1 MAGAVSLNGNPLP
14 RVDVAEN
21 RLREHQHCSGREEF
35 FKLIAILPRE
45 GRAGHLPAPTVPLH
59 AVLARIGR
67 AAKRGCKYTDAGNR
81 IDHIDYPNN
90 QRVQYAYYGSGT
102 PAEWERLQS
111 ITNYPTTT
119 SIASFISQFGYGYN
133 AAGDI
138 ASWAQQ
144 TGTNTAVPYGYGYNG
159 ADELLSAIKTSS
171 TASGA
176 LDTYA
181 YRYDAAGNRLG
192 WQLNDTVTS
201 AAYNNLNQVTS
212 VSGTGLLM
220 ISGSLS
226 QSGTGPSEPGTVTVG
241 SSVVSTDSNGVFTI
255 YAPVVAGSNAISI
268 TAASTGTT
276 NNVTTKTLG
285 VNVTSG
291 TPIPSLKYD
300 LNGSG
305 TNDGTFTYEWDAAN
319 RLTAVNEP
327 GGWRSEFKYDG
338 LGRRV
343 CITEKSSGTVTS
355 VKNLIWDGMTIREE
369 RNASNAV
376 TKMYFGNG
384 VQINGTNYYYTRDHL
399 GSIREMTT
407 GTSATVVARY
417 DYDPYGVQTQS
428 SGTMTS
434 DFGFTGL
441 YYHQPSGLILAP
453 YREYSSNLDRW
464 LSRDPLDDAEMRQ
477 GPNLYEY
484 VRNNPINAFDLLGMF
499 TQYNYAHNTNN
510 GVQSG
515 RAACALGNEVGNLLS
530 GVPDLIT
537 NLVFAALFDA
547 PPEESAP
554 RTEPA
559 NLTEQLTM
567 EEAQAGAGEPIMAG
581 KINDPNY
588 PPDQYSKMQ
597 HVHKCP
603 NGQNVTI
610 HYWKNLS
617 TNVSSGFK
625 FK

>member
-1 MAGAVSLNGNPLP
+1 MGSGIWQAETARRFILGSIANSGSSAYTLSYGYDALGRVVSRAIDGSTNTETTVYDALG
-14 RVDVAEN
+14 RVTQVAN
-21 RLREHQHCSGREEF
+21 VTGTYS
-35 FKLIAILPRE
+35 
-45 GRAGHLPAPTVPLH
+45 
-59 AVLARIGR
+59 
-67 AAKRGCKYTDAGNR
+67 YTPYNATNR

-102 PAEWERLQS
+102 PAEWERLQT

-119 SIASFISQFGYGYN
+119 STASFISQFGYGYN

-285 VNVTSG
+285 VNVTGG

-305 TNDGTFTYEWDAAN
+305 TNDGTFTYEWDAAY

-327 GGWRSEFKYDG
+327 GGLRSEFAYDG

-343 CITEKSSGTVTS
+343 RITEKSSGTVTS

-376 TKMYFGNG
+376 TKMYFANG
-384 VQINGTNYYYTRDHL
+384 VQISGSNYYYTRDHL

-417 DYDPYGVQTQS
+417 DYDPYGVQTQL
-428 SGTMTS
+428 SGTMTA

-441 YYHQPSGLILAP
+441 YYHQPTGLDLAP
-453 YREYSSNLDRW
+453 FREYSSNLGRW
-464 LSRDPLDDAEMRQ
+464 ISRDPSGET
-477 GPNLYEY
+477 GGVNLYEY
-484 VRNNPINAFDLLGMF
+484 ANNSPIIYVDPDGKNPLVIIAGGYAAYKALQAAIAAYNAYESAKALSDEIDAYNATEKRMECHYGGNIPDSVQNALDNWRNSI
-499 TQYNYAHNTNN
+499 
-510 GVQSG
+510 
-515 RAACALGNEVGNLLS
+515 LGNFGNS
-530 GVPDLIT
+530 VAPIIEGVPGTSFTGPASGAKPSLQ
-537 NLVFAALFDA
+537 NPPA
-547 PPEESAP
+547 P
-554 RTEPA
+554 
-559 NLTEQLTM
+559 L
-567 EEAQAGAGEPIMAG
+567 
-581 KINDPNY
+581 Y
-588 PPDQYSKMQ
+588 PLPTQ
-597 HVHKCP
+597 
-603 NGQNVTI
+603 
-610 HYWKNLS
+610 
-617 TNVSSGFK
+617 
-625 FK
+625 